1 MANKTSNFSI
11 LVDVDFDTK
20 QVQKKLDNVGK
31 QTTLEMKTKGIGEA
45 SKKLDGV
52 AESSRQAAL
61 SFQAANEVYSTTI
74 DIIGSMVEQVFELDS
89 ALTEFRKVTDLSGQ
103 ALDDYTVKLAT
114 MGQEVARTGEPK
126 CLTPNVQMVNVH

>member
-20 QVQKKLDNVGK
+20 QVQKKLDSVGK
-31 QTTLEMKTKGIGEA
+31 QTTLEMKTKGIDEA

-89 ALTEFRKVTDLSGQ
+89 ALTE
-103 ALDDYTVKLAT
+103 
-114 MGQEVARTGEPK
+114 
-126 CLTPNVQMVNVH
+126 